1 VVQLIMK
8 FSTEVEILPWPA
20 RSPELNLIEHVW
32 DNMDRCLRRF
42 PQQANSHL
50 QQAWNEI
57 TDRSYYSEHA
67 PAS

>member
-1 VVQLIMK
+1 M
-8 FSTEVEILPWPA
+8 
-20 RSPELNLIEHVW
+20 EHVW
-32 DNMDRCLRRF
+32 DIMGRCLRRF
-42 PQQANSHL
+42 PQQANIHL